1 MDNRSDIMTTNTT
14 IDITAQKSE
23 TGESKL
29 NFTLEIYEGPLDLLL
44 ALIAKNKINIYDIP
58 ISLIFEQYM
67 EYIEKLAELD
77 MEVAGEFLEMA
88 SRLML
93 IKSRMLLPKPESTEE
108 VEDPRAELAQMLI
121 EYQRAKRAAE
131 GLAHLYSTFSGR
143 FAKDT
148 DDIPP
153 CDDIPENQDIELL
166 VKAFERMALRKKLFD
181 EAKNE
186 EVGASLSVILT
197 REPAPVTEKITIVIN
212 RITQEK
218 FVSLDNIFT
227 DCASRSELVA
237 TFLAILELMKSQ
249 KITADFSDDPE
260 MPKLRLITPD
270 DITDN
275 PISEGGL
282 PE

>member
-1 MDNRSDIMTTNTT
+1 MTNTNT
-14 IDITAQKSE
+14 DVINE
-23 TGESKL
+23 TDVAGEGKL
-29 NFTLEIYEGPLDLLL
+29 SFTLEIYEGPLDLLL

-67 EYIEKLAELD
+67 EYIEKLTELD

-93 IKSRMLLPKPESTEE
+93 IKSKMLLPKPENTEE
-108 VEDPRAELAQMLI
+108 AEDPRAELAEMLI

-148 DDIPP
+148 DDVPP
-153 CDDIPENQDIELL
+153 CEDIPENQDIELL
-166 VKAFERMALRKKLFD
+166 VKAFERMALRKKLF
-181 EAKNE
+181 EESRNE
-186 EVGASLSVILT
+186 EIEASLSVILT

-212 RITQEK
+212 RITQE
-218 FVSLDNIFT
+218 SLVPFDDIFNECT
-227 DCASRSELVA
+227 NRSELVA
-237 TFLAILELMKSQ
+237 TFLAVLELMKSQ
-249 KITADFSDDPE
+249 KITADFSDDSEIPR
-260 MPKLRLITPD
+260 LRLITPD

-275 PISEGGL
+275 PISDGGL

>member
-1 MDNRSDIMTTNTT
+1 MTENTEN
-14 IDITAQKSE
+14 IVKNEEQNE
-23 TGESKL
+23 GKL
-29 NFTLEIYEGPLDLLL
+29 SFTLEIYEGPLDLLL

-67 EYIEKLAELD
+67 EYIEKLNELD
-77 MEVAGEFLEMA
+77 MEIAGEFLEMA

-93 IKSRMLLPKPESTEE
+93 IKSRMLLPKPESNEE
-108 VEDPRAELAQMLI
+108 AVDPRAELAEMLI
-121 EYQRAKRAAE
+121 EYQKAKRAAQ
-131 GLAHLYSTFSGR
+131 GLGHLYASFSGR

-153 CDDIPENQDIELL
+153 CDDIPDNQDIDLL

-181 EAKNE
+181 ESRNE
-186 EVGASLSVILT
+186 TVEASLSVILT
-197 REPAPVTEKITIVIN
+197 REPAPVTEKINVVIN
-212 RITQEK
+212 KIVAKGLVPLEEVFDTC
-218 FVSLDNIFT
+218 T
-227 DCASRSELVA
+227 HRSEVVA

-249 KITADFSDDPE
+249 KITADFTDGLDF
-260 MPKLRLITPD
+260 PKLRLITPE

-275 PISEGGL
+275 PISVGGL

>member
-1 MDNRSDIMTTNTT
+1 MTTNTT

-23 TGESKL
+23 ANESKL

-93 IKSRMLLPKPESTEE
+93 IKSRMLLPKPENTEE
-108 VEDPRAELAQMLI
+108 AEDPRAELAQMLI

-143 FAKDT
+143 S
-148 DDIPP
+148 
-153 CDDIPENQDIELL
+153 
-166 VKAFERMALRKKLFD
+166 
-181 EAKNE
+181 
-186 EVGASLSVILT
+186 GY
-197 REPAPVTEKITIVIN
+197 
-212 RITQEK
+212 
-218 FVSLDNIFT
+218 
-227 DCASRSELVA
+227 
-237 TFLAILELMKSQ
+237 
-249 KITADFSDDPE
+249 
-260 MPKLRLITPD
+260 
-270 DITDN
+270 
-275 PISEGGL
+275 
-282 PE
+282 

>member
-1 MDNRSDIMTTNTT
+1 MTDMTENLVQTEE
-14 IDITAQKSE
+14 QNE
-23 TGESKL
+23 GKL
-29 NFTLEIYEGPLDLLL
+29 SFTLEIYEGPLDLLL

-67 EYIEKLAELD
+67 EYIEKLNELD
-77 MEVAGEFLEMA
+77 MEIAGEFLEMA

-93 IKSRMLLPKPESTEE
+93 IKSRMLLPKPENPEDD
-108 VEDPRAELAQMLI
+108 VDPRAELAEMLI

-131 GLAHLYSTFSGR
+131 GLGHLYASFSGR

-153 CDDIPENQDIELL
+153 CEDIPDNQDIELL
-166 VKAFERMALRKKLFD
+166 LKAFERMALRKKLF
-181 EAKNE
+181 E
-186 EVGASLSVILT
+186 ESRNDTVEASLSVILT
-197 REPAPVTEKITIVIN
+197 REPVPVTEKINIVIN
-212 RITQEK
+212 KI
-218 FVSLDNIFT
+218 VSNGLVALDDLFDT
-227 DCASRSELVA
+227 CTHRSEVVA

-249 KITADFSDDPE
+249 KITADFSEGMD
-260 MPKLRLITPD
+260 MPKHRLITPE

-275 PISEGGL
+275 PIADGGL

>member
-1 MDNRSDIMTTNTT
+1 MTENTENLVKT
-14 IDITAQKSE
+14 EEQNE
-23 TGESKL
+23 GKL
-29 NFTLEIYEGPLDLLL
+29 SFTLEIYEGPLDLLL

-67 EYIEKLAELD
+67 EYIEKLNELD

-93 IKSRMLLPKPESTEE
+93 IKSRMLLPKPENTEDA
-108 VEDPRAELAQMLI
+108 VDPRAELAEMLI
-121 EYQRAKRAAE
+121 EYQKAKRAAQ
-131 GLAHLYSTFSGR
+131 GLGNLYASFSGR

-153 CDDIPENQDIELL
+153 CDDIPDNQDIELL
-166 VKAFERMALRKKLFD
+166 VKAFERMALRKKLF
-181 EAKNE
+181 E
-186 EVGASLSVILT
+186 ESRNDTVEASLSVILT
-197 REPAPVTEKITIVIN
+197 REPAPVTEKINIVIN
-212 RITQEK
+212 KI
-218 FVSLDNIFT
+218 VANGLVPLDDVFDT
-227 DCASRSELVA
+227 CTHRSEVVA

-249 KITADFSDDPE
+249 KITADFSDGLDF
-260 MPKLRLITPD
+260 PKLRLITPE

-275 PISEGGL
+275 PISDGGL

>member
-1 MDNRSDIMTTNTT
+1 MAGKSYIMT
-14 IDITAQKSE
+14 E
-23 TGESKL
+23 TLIQNEEQNEGKL
-29 NFTLEIYEGPLDLLL
+29 SFTLEIYEGPLDLLL

-67 EYIEKLAELD
+67 EYIETLNALD

-93 IKSRMLLPKPESTEE
+93 IKSRMLLPKPENNEE
-108 VEDPRAELAQMLI
+108 AVDPRAELAEMLI
-121 EYQRAKRAAE
+121 EYQKAKRAAE
-131 GLAHLYSTFSGR
+131 GLGHLYASFSGR

-153 CDDIPENQDIELL
+153 CDDIPDNQDIELL
-166 VKAFERMALRKKLFD
+166 VKAFERMALRKKLF
-181 EAKNE
+181 E
-186 EVGASLSVILT
+186 ESRNDTVEASLSVILT

-212 RITQEK
+212 KITAKEL
-218 FVSLDNIFT
+218 VPLDDLFDACHT
-227 DCASRSELVA
+227 RSDVVA

-249 KITADFSDDPE
+249 KITADFSQGLD
-260 MPKLRLITPD
+260 MPKLRLITPE

-275 PISEGGL
+275 PISDGGL

>member
-1 MDNRSDIMTTNTT
+1 MAGRSYIMTENNLQNVQTEEQN
-14 IDITAQKSE
+14 
-23 TGESKL
+23 ESKL
-29 NFTLEIYEGPLDLLL
+29 SFTLEIYEGPLDLLL

-67 EYIEKLAELD
+67 EYIERLTELD

-93 IKSRMLLPKPESTEE
+93 IKSRMLLPKPESNEE
-108 VEDPRAELAQMLI
+108 QVDPRAELAEMLI
-121 EYQRAKRAAE
+121 EYQKAKRAAE
-131 GLAHLYSTFSGR
+131 GLGHLYASFSGR

-153 CDDIPENQDIELL
+153 CDDIPDNQDIELL
-166 VKAFERMALRKKLFD
+166 VKAFERMALRKKLF
-181 EAKNE
+181 E
-186 EVGASLSVILT
+186 ESRNDTVEASLSVILT

-212 RITQEK
+212 KITANGL
-218 FVSLDNIFT
+218 VALDDLFDACHN
-227 DCASRSELVA
+227 RSDVVA

-249 KITADFSDDPE
+249 KITADFSDGLDA
-260 MPKLRLITPD
+260 PKLRLITPD

-275 PISEGGL
+275 PISDGGL

>member
-23 TGESKL
+23 ASESKL

-108 VEDPRAELAQMLI
+108 AE
-121 EYQRAKRAAE
+121 EK
-131 GLAHLYSTFSGR
+131 LY
-143 FAKDT
+143 
-148 DDIPP
+148 
-153 CDDIPENQDIELL
+153 
-166 VKAFERMALRKKLFD
+166 KAIDKY
-181 EAKNE
+181 
-186 EVGASLSVILT
+186 
-197 REPAPVTEKITIVIN
+197 
-212 RITQEK
+212 
-218 FVSLDNIFT
+218 LD
-227 DCASRSELVA
+227 
-237 TFLAILELMKSQ
+237 K
-249 KITADFSDDPE
+249 
-260 MPKLRLITPD
+260 
-270 DITDN
+270 
-275 PISEGGL
+275 
-282 PE
+282 

>member
-1 MDNRSDIMTTNTT
+1 MTDFITDTTEKEELSD
-14 IDITAQKSE
+14 
-23 TGESKL
+23 GKL

-67 EYIEKLAELD
+67 EYIEKMTELD
-77 MEVAGEFLEMA
+77 MDIAGEFLEMA

-93 IKSRMLLPKPESTEE
+93 IKSRMLLPKPEAEGE
-108 VEDPRAELAQMLI
+108 AEDPRAELAEMLI
-121 EYQRAKRAAE
+121 EYQKAKRAAE
-131 GLAHLYSTFSGR
+131 GLASLYATFSGR

-153 CDDIPENQDIELL
+153 CEDIPENQDILL
-166 VKAFERMALRKKLFD
+166 LTKAFERMALRKKLY
-181 EAKNE
+181 EESRNE
-186 EVGASLSVILT
+186 EIEASLSVILT
-197 REPAPVTEKITIVIN
+197 REPAPISEKITVIIN
-212 RITQEK
+212 RITSEELVA
-218 FVSLDNIFT
+218 FDNIFSE
-227 DCASRSELVA
+227 CQSRSELVA
-237 TFLAILELMKSQ
+237 TFLAVLELMKSQ
-249 KITADFSDDPE
+249 KITADFEKDPE
-260 MPKLRLITPD
+260 MPHLRLIRPD

>member
-1 MDNRSDIMTTNTT
+1 
-14 IDITAQKSE
+14 
-23 TGESKL
+23 
-29 NFTLEIYEGPLDLLL
+29 
-44 ALIAKNKINIYDIP
+44 
-58 ISLIFEQYM
+58 
-67 EYIEKLAELD
+67 
-77 MEVAGEFLEMA
+77 
-88 SRLML
+88 
-93 IKSRMLLPKPESTEE
+93 
-108 VEDPRAELAQMLI
+108 
-121 EYQRAKRAAE
+121 
-131 GLAHLYSTFSGR
+131 
-143 FAKDT
+143 
-148 DDIPP
+148 
-153 CDDIPENQDIELL
+153 
-166 VKAFERMALRKKLFD
+166 MALRKKLFD

-212 RITQEK
+212 RITQEEY
-218 FVSLDNIFT
+218 VSLDNIFT
-227 DCASRSELVA
+227 DCTNRSELVA

>member
-1 MDNRSDIMTTNTT
+1 MTENNLQNVQTEEQN
-14 IDITAQKSE
+14 D
-23 TGESKL
+23 SKL
-29 NFTLEIYEGPLDLLL
+29 SFTLEIYEGPLDLLL

-67 EYIEKLAELD
+67 EYIERLTELD

-93 IKSRMLLPKPESTEE
+93 IKSRMLLPKPESNEE
-108 VEDPRAELAQMLI
+108 QVDPRAELAEMLI
-121 EYQRAKRAAE
+121 EYQKAKRAAE
-131 GLAHLYSTFSGR
+131 GLGHLYASFSGR

-148 DDIPP
+148 DDVPP
-153 CDDIPENQDIELL
+153 CDDIPDNQDIELL
-166 VKAFERMALRKKLFD
+166 VKAFERMALRKKLF
-181 EAKNE
+181 E
-186 EVGASLSVILT
+186 ESRNDTVEASLSVILT

-212 RITQEK
+212 KITANGL
-218 FVSLDNIFT
+218 VALDDLFDACQN
-227 DCASRSELVA
+227 RSDVVA

-249 KITADFSDDPE
+249 KITADFSDGLDA
-260 MPKLRLITPD
+260 PKLRLITPD

-275 PISEGGL
+275 PISDGGL